1 MSQAELNLDQLLS
14 DMAEDVPPMPDGLHD
29 KWMDSVRA
37 EAAKNE
43 NPLPVSVSR
52 WPRILSVAAAFIFL
66 IGGTFIYRSS
76 RKTILPESRPADAV
90 FSPEASVMKEAVT
103 EDADMEEFVAQEAKT
118 EERAMEEDA
127 TLAAGAAY
135 ETPDYAGEANNADD
149 YSDAGSPA
157 RKESF
162 NAVGEKVA
170 MDYAEESAE
179 EETATDVPAAGSSG
193 TASPASSHPES
204 ADIGGFFADMG
215 DFLLTV
221 WPYLLIAAVLSAIIT
236 GIIKL
241 RKKQ

>member
-1 MSQAELNLDQLLS
+1 MEPMRDQGFDPADTSPGTEAQVIAKDERRRLREAIALLPEDQQEALVLTQLERVSYEKAAQMLNVSEGTVKSRVNRAKARLKLDQLLS

-135 ETPDYAGEANNADD
+135 ETPDYAGD
-149 YSDAGSPA
+149 
-157 RKESF
+157 
-162 NAVGEKVA
+162 
-170 MDYAEESAE
+170 
-179 EETATDVPAAGSSG
+179 
-193 TASPASSHPES
+193 
-204 ADIGGFFADMG
+204 
-215 DFLLTV
+215 
-221 WPYLLIAAVLSAIIT
+221 
-236 GIIKL
+236 
-241 RKKQ
+241 